1 MDTSLGKQSA
11 PVSLGSIR
19 RLVRQASLGWE
30 RVSGTVLGVGWQ
42 GQARDLRRMSGRGP
56 LASQH
61 LESPG
66 GKGAEWGAN
75 GPTSLTTQHSAGGLP
90 V

>member
-19 RLVRQASLGWE
+19 WLVRQALGWE
-30 RVSGTVLGVGWQ
+30 RVSGMVLRVGWQ

-61 LESPG
+61 LESPS
-66 GKGAEWGAN
+66 GKGAQWGEN
-75 GPTSLTTQHSAGGLP
+75 GPTSLTTQHSSVGLP